1 MVDAWLV
8 RGYRLPYEHAPL
20 WSAANHRVLQS
31 RRLRDYLDI
40 IMSEGYATD
49 PNHLRWVI
57 RGKVAEIEVWARQI
71 KEGSDG

>member
-1 MVDAWLV
+1 
-8 RGYRLPYEHAPL
+8 
-20 WSAANHRVLQS
+20 
-31 RRLRDYLDI
+31 LDI